1 MAVGM
6 RLFSKTKKTA
16 GWLSI
21 NIQEDGIYMAHVMLM
36 PAAQPQVGLI
46 AFYPADKTQTTATLE
61 KIAKELHV
69 DRYECTNLLN
79 SGEYQL
85 LSVDAPNVP
94 QDELKTAI
102 RWRLK
107 DMLDFHIDDATIDVL
122 DIPGDKNAPE
132 RKGAMYAVA
141 AHDQFIKQHQSLFE
155 QVGIPLS
162 VIDIPEMAQRNISA
176 LLEPEDR
183 GLALLSFDN
192 TGGLLT
198 ITFAGELY
206 LSRRLDVTLA
216 QLLQTDIDQKNTC
229 YDRTTLELQRSFDHF
244 ERQFRFIA
252 VSKLMLAPL
261 GDGGSGLQEYL
272 TANLYMPVETFNLDA
287 VLDISK
293 VPALQQPQQQQL
305 YFMAL
310 GAALRHEV
318 KTL

>member
-1 MAVGM
+1 
-6 RLFSKTKKTA
+6 
-16 GWLSI
+16 
-21 NIQEDGIYMAHVMLM
+21 MAHVMLM

-229 YDRTTLELQRSFDHF
+229 YDRVTLELQRSFDHF

-272 TANLYMPVETFNLDA
+272 AANLYMPVETFNLDA

-293 VPALQQPQQQQL
+293 VPELQQPQQQQF